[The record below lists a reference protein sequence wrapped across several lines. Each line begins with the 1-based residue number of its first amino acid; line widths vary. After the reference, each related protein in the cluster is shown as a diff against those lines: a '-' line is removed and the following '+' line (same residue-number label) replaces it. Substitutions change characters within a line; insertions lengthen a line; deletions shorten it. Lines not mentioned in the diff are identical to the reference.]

1 MPKKKANGELN
12 QIPLLDSNGKKID
25 TVGLD
30 KNVFN
35 GDINKVLLYQA
46 ITMYRANQRKPTA
59 STKTRANVR
68 GGGKK
73 PWKQKGTGR
82 ARFGSIRNP
91 VWRGGGI
98 AFGPHPRDFRYSLP
112 KKMKRSAFISSL
124 NAKLKN
130 RKILAFEEES
140 IDEPKTKGF
149 VKRFKGIDIK
159 KERVLFLV
167 EKIDKNLYLASRN
180 IKKLTLKKI
189 NEATALDILSNEHI
203 VMTKKAAEA
212 LNKKVTQ

>member
-1 MPKKKANGELN
+1 
-12 QIPLLDSNGKKID
+12 
-25 TVGLD
+25 
-30 KNVFN
+30 
-35 GDINKVLLYQA
+35 
-46 ITMYRANQRKPTA
+46 
-59 STKTRANVR
+59 
-68 GGGKK
+68 
-73 PWKQKGTGR
+73 
-82 ARFGSIRNP
+82 
-91 VWRGGGI
+91 
-98 AFGPHPRDFRYSLP
+98 
-112 KKMKRSAFISSL
+112 MKRSAFISSL